1 MKVLANFEDNHK
13 IPTNSSIDNLLNG
26 GFEKGTVTQIF
37 VFKVDDD
44 RHKIRMEIYLNIA
57 VEQNDVSNSSKKLGC
72 LTKKYFP
79 YLLNQEYH
87 NAEKS
92 NKNSNCFI
100 YNVYLNCS

>member
-1 MKVLANFEDNHK
+1 MSFENIAKSIEEEIDGAVVETFVRNF
-13 IPTNSSIDNLLNG
+13 
-26 GFEKGTVTQIF
+26 VTQIF